1 MTVTIRLI
9 EHRTRCDNEV
19 VGTTLRAKQRAR
31 VRRDIDAAA
40 LRLFSER
47 GFTRV
52 STDEIAA
59 AAGVSPSTYYRHVP
73 NKEDLLLRPLRAS
86 SAAIVDGF
94 EGQPDD
100 EPVTRALVDAI
111 RTQTADTDQSELQQW
126 RSVISSVPGILDRV
140 ALITEEDRARLI
152 GIAALRMESDPAVD
166 YRPGVTVCRVL
177 AAVEYGF
184 RRWMHTQDTTTDL
197 MQCIDRAIAVTE

>member
-1 MTVTIRLI
+1 M
-9 EHRTRCDNEV
+9 

-94 EGQPDD
+94 ESQPDD
-100 EPVTRALVDAI
+100 EPVTRALIQAI
-111 RTQTADTDQSELQQW
+111 RIQTANTDQSELQRW

-152 GIAALRMESDPAVD
+152 DIAALRMKLDPAVD
-166 YRPGVTVCRVL
+166 YTPGVIVCRVL

-184 RRWMHTQDTTTDL
+184 RRWMHTQHASTDL
-197 MQCIDRAIAVTE
+197 LQCVDRSIAVTE